1 MLGYLLCAG
10 VFAALLIIGLTR
22 WRRRLAGS
30 GLIAVFSAQFA
41 WSIVLAASAGGVAVP
56 FGLAVESEFLRLLGW
71 GWVLA
76 RSLRG
81 RGDERLSRALQRTI
95 AFFVAV
101 TILWVVAG
109 ALPGAAGGRLAAALT
124 VYWPWAGLGLAIL
137 GLVLVEQ
144 AARNTRSAHR
154 WALKHVWLAI
164 GGLFTWDL
172 CLYSIVMLHGPAA
185 VSFWLVRG
193 YVNALLGVLL
203 AVGLGRISGWE
214 SASFLSPRVVLFN
227 ATILAAALY
236 VFVMAVGSYLLR
248 QFGGT
253 WGDAA
258 QLLFLAAGAL
268 VLAVAVLSGQFRA
281 WLRVML
287 AKHLFPYRYDYRNVW
302 QALTR
307 ALAQTD
313 ETPVHDRIPKVL
325 AGFVHGASGGLWL
338 RDAEGAYVPAGG
350 DLAPPTSP
358 SQIGNAEFFD
368 FLREQEWVFD
378 LDEAR
383 SAPGSGSRPTP
394 PGWLLE
400 HPRMWLVVPL
410 ICEDALIG
418 FIGIGR
424 PLVAVEVGWEEIDLL
439 RAAGRQVASFLAF
452 EQAAKRLAEAHQFE
466 AMNRLSAV
474 LMHDLRHLIAQ
485 QALVVENASRH
496 RGNPEFFDDAILTI
510 ENSVKRMT
518 RVMEELRSGVL
529 AGQSQRIDLAEIG
542 AEVARRCADRSPV
555 PALEARDRMVEVVV
569 NRDRLLQVLEH
580 VVRNAQEATP
590 VDGSVIL
597 RVRRADSFAQV
608 EVVDTGCGM
617 DAQFIRDRL
626 FKPFD
631 TTKGE
636 RGFGIGA
643 YEAREFVRKCGGKVE
658 VDSTPGRGTRFLIA
672 LPLAPTLLLPTTNS
686 G

>member
-1 MLGYLLCAG
+1 MLGYLICAG
-10 VFAALLIIGLTR
+10 VFGVLLVTGLTW
-22 WRRRLAGS
+22 WRGRLAGS
-30 GLIAVFSAQFA
+30 GLIAAVTAQVV
-41 WSIVLAASAGGVAVP
+41 WSLVLAASASGLAVP
-56 FGLAVESEFLRLLGW
+56 FVLAVESEFLRSLSW

-81 RGDERLSRALQRTI
+81 GDDHGLGRMLQRAI
-95 AFFVAV
+95 AILVGV
-101 TILWVVAG
+101 TIIWALAG
-109 ALPGAAGGRLAAALT
+109 ALPGTLGRVAAALS
-124 VYWPWAGLGLAIL
+124 VNWPWAGLALAIL

-144 AARNTRSAHR
+144 VARNTRSGHR
-154 WALKHVWLAI
+154 WTLKHVWLAI
-164 GGLFTWDL
+164 GGLFAWDL

-185 VSFWLVRG
+185 ELFWLVRG
-193 YVNALLGVLL
+193 YVNASLGVLL

-214 SASFLSPRVVLFN
+214 SASFLSPRIVFFN
-227 ATILAAALY
+227 ATLLAAALY
-236 VFVMAVGSYLLR
+236 VLVMAVGSYLLR
-248 QFGGT
+248 EFGGS
-253 WGDAA
+253 WGAAA

-268 VLAVAVLSGQFRA
+268 VLAVAVMSGQFRA

-287 AKHLFPYRYDYRNVW
+287 AKYLFPYRYDYRNVW

-313 ETPVHDRIPKVL
+313 EIPVHGRIPQVL
-325 AGFVHGASGGLWL
+325 AGFVHSANGGLWL

-350 DLAPPTSP
+350 DLAPPSLP
-358 SQIGNAEFFD
+358 QQPGNADFFD
-368 FLREQEWVFD
+368 FLRENEWVYD
-378 LDEAR
+378 LDEIR
-383 SAPGSGSRPTP
+383 GAPDRVSRPAP
-394 PGWLLE
+394 PPWLLDN
-400 HPRMWLVVPL
+400 PRMWLVVPL

-418 FIGIGR
+418 FVGIGR
-424 PLVAVEVGWEEIDLL
+424 SLVSVELGWEEIDLL

-485 QALVVENASRH
+485 QALVVENAGRH

-518 RVMEELRSGVL
+518 RLMEELRSGVL

-555 PALEARDRMVEVVV
+555 PAIEVQDRAVEVVV
-569 NRDRLLQVLEH
+569 NRERLLQIVEH

-590 VDGSVIL
+590 VGGSVIL
-597 RVRRADSFAQV
+597 RVRRADSFACM
-608 EVVDTGCGM
+608 EVADTGCGM
-617 DAQFIRDRL
+617 DAKFIRDRL

-658 VDSTPGRGTRFLIA
+658 VDSTPGRGTRFLIV
-672 LPLAPTLLLPTTNS
+672 LPLAPMLQLPTTDI